1 MCNAIRE
8 AGYGAAWCGQKSW
21 NGVAILTRDCEPVY
35 TPSVAAA
42 GIAAHEAGH
51 ALQDAED
58 YFAMEARTYIIS
70 SCLLHRIH
78 DELHEIINV
87 SRSFGRRSEPVPG
100 GRGVNQHPEVRCPQC
115 TERIQAIIFQ
125 ISSSLL
131 MMWP

>member
-1 MCNAIRE
+1 MSDHYNPRSKKLRLSQQV
-8 AGYGAAWCGQKSW
+8 Y
-21 NGVAILTRDCEPVY
+21 Y

-87 SRSFGRRSEPVPG
+87 SRSFGRRSEPEDEVSI
-100 GRGVNQHPEVRCPQC
+100 NIPESVARNVLS
-115 TERIQAIIFQ
+115 ESKR
-125 ISSSLL
+125 
-131 MMWP
+131 